1 MCINQEK
8 DAEMG
13 EDMDDSNE
21 SFRDSNTIERL
32 ERWGLWRNGEKAMK
46 TGFREEN
53 NTSAIR
59 CSGSDCNY
67 RARQSLLPIEPAGVS

>member
-32 ERWGLWRNGEKAMK
+32 ERWGL
-46 TGFREEN
+46 
-53 NTSAIR
+53 
-59 CSGSDCNY
+59 
-67 RARQSLLPIEPAGVS
+67 